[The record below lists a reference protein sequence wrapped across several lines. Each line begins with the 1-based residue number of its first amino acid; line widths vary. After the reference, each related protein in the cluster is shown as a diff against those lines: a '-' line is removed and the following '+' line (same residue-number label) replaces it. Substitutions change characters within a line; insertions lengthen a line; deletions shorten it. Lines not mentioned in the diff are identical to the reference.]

1 MIVSLDWLREFV
13 DFKLAPQDLADLLT
27 GSGLES
33 TVGEGGEILD
43 IEVTPN
49 RPDCMSHLGVAREI
63 ALLTDSKLKITE
75 TSISESDQP
84 VENEVTITIENEKGA
99 PRYAARVVKGVK
111 VGASPD
117 WMVKR
122 LEQCGIRS
130 INSVVDISNYVLF
143 ELGHP
148 LHTFDLRQVEENAI
162 IVRSARKN
170 EKIVTLDGEERKL
183 SSDHL
188 LICDPKKPV
197 GLAGIMGG
205 ENSEV
210 AENTSD
216 VLIEC
221 AYFDPVTVR
230 RGAKKLGLSTEASKR
245 FERGA
250 DYDDLTAVLN
260 RTSQL
265 ISEIS
270 GGTICAG
277 VVDCYPQVI
286 EGKKITLSR
295 ERAASSIGVEFDD
308 KFVRATLDGLGIIYE
323 NKGGNYEC
331 IIPSFRPDLEREI
344 DLSEELARVY
354 GFDKIESKTTYVGH
368 VTTIVPDDENTID
381 ELRDYCAGAGF
392 TEVITNSL
400 ISEQD
405 VETLADLKPLPV
417 VNPLSREMS
426 IMRPSLLPGL
436 LGAISYNLRR
446 GEKNL
451 NLFEYGNIFQA
462 EKKKWVESPQFTGV
476 ACGNRVSKGWR
487 QDQHTNDLFL
497 LKGVVYDLAN
507 RFGFD
512 GSFGELEKSI
522 VYLYGM
528 SWETS
533 SGSLASIGSVTS
545 ELLEN
550 YDIDF
555 PVVSFEL
562 NLELLGS
569 SRETVHFRK
578 LPQFPSID
586 RDLSLSVLSSVSI
599 GELESIIQKNGT
611 DLLRATKLYDLY
623 EGDQIESGMMSVT
636 FSLSFRSDERTLRD
650 SEIDSIM
657 EEIISETSSEL
668 DAKLR

>member
-230 RGAKKLGLSTEASKR
+230 RGAKKLGLSTEA
-245 FERGA
+245 
-250 DYDDLTAVLN
+250 
-260 RTSQL
+260 
-265 ISEIS
+265 
-270 GGTICAG
+270 
-277 VVDCYPQVI
+277 
-286 EGKKITLSR
+286 
-295 ERAASSIGVEFDD
+295 
-308 KFVRATLDGLGIIYE
+308 
-323 NKGGNYEC
+323 
-331 IIPSFRPDLEREI
+331 
-344 DLSEELARVY
+344 
-354 GFDKIESKTTYVGH
+354 
-368 VTTIVPDDENTID
+368 
-381 ELRDYCAGAGF
+381 
-392 TEVITNSL
+392 
-400 ISEQD
+400 
-405 VETLADLKPLPV
+405 
-417 VNPLSREMS
+417 
-426 IMRPSLLPGL
+426 
-436 LGAISYNLRR
+436 
-446 GEKNL
+446 
-451 NLFEYGNIFQA
+451 
-462 EKKKWVESPQFTGV
+462 
-476 ACGNRVSKGWR
+476 
-487 QDQHTNDLFL
+487 
-497 LKGVVYDLAN
+497 
-507 RFGFD
+507 
-512 GSFGELEKSI
+512 
-522 VYLYGM
+522 
-528 SWETS
+528 
-533 SGSLASIGSVTS
+533 
-545 ELLEN
+545 
-550 YDIDF
+550 
-555 PVVSFEL
+555 
-562 NLELLGS
+562 
-569 SRETVHFRK
+569 
-578 LPQFPSID
+578 
-586 RDLSLSVLSSVSI
+586 
-599 GELESIIQKNGT
+599 
-611 DLLRATKLYDLY
+611 
-623 EGDQIESGMMSVT
+623 
-636 FSLSFRSDERTLRD
+636 
-650 SEIDSIM
+650 
-657 EEIISETSSEL
+657 
-668 DAKLR
+668 